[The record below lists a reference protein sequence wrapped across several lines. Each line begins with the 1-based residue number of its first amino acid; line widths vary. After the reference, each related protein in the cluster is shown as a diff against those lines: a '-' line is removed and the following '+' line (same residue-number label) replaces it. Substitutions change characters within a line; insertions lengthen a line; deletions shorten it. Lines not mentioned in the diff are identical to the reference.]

1 MGKNTYKLFFV
12 VLILIV
18 LAVVPLFDTGE
29 HHLGKGFTYFE
40 ENRSISYW
48 KIKDTL
54 SLDIPPRVVSY
65 CNMKDMLFV
74 KQHPSKYDDVMYKT
88 IEYKYGRDT
97 TYFWLIDKCTKN
109 VVGPILYSEMEA
121 YLLKIN
127 EYQLLEKL
135 HAEKTWKQ

>member
-1 MGKNTYKLFFV
+1 
-12 VLILIV
+12 
-18 LAVVPLFDTGE
+18 
-29 HHLGKGFTYFE
+29 
-40 ENRSISYW
+40 
-48 KIKDTL
+48 
-54 SLDIPPRVVSY
+54 
-65 CNMKDMLFV
+65 MKDMLFV

-121 YLLKIN
+121 YLLKTN